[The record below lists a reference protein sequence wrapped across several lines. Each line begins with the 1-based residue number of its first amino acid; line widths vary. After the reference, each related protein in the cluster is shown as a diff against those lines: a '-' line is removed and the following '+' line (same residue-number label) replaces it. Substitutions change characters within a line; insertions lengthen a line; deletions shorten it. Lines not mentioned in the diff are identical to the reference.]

1 MDSKQSLPCHLPT
14 VANQSASEQ
23 LTITLGTIYPAE
35 AQVLHF
41 QPKDM
46 TDKTAVPE
54 KPAVMA
60 ERNGEVK
67 FQVVYNDGG
76 EESMGILESLKSIF
90 QFQYPEMSKD
100 YIERHVNDPKYRSIA
115 IVRKSQETIGGITF
129 RQLGTWNVAEVA
141 FCAVS
146 SKEQIK
152 GYGAALM
159 DHLKDYIKATSPVT
173 HLLTYADN
181 YHIGFIVK
189 QGFKRATLD
198 ESVVR
203 ECRKGYRNVT
213 LLQCS
218 IDRGIAGRQ
227 HKL

>member
-23 LTITLGTIYPAE
+23 LTITLGTLYPAE

-115 IVRKSQETIGGITF
+115 IVRKPQETIGGITF
-129 RQLGTWNVAEVA
+129 RQIGTWNVAEVA

-159 DHLKDYIKATSPVT
+159 DHLKDYVKATSLMT

-181 YHIGFIVK
+181 YHIGFSVK
-189 QGFKRATLD
+189 QGFKLATLD
-198 ESVVR
+198 ESVWR

-213 LLQCS
+213 PMQCS
-218 IDRGIAGRQ
+218 IDRGIAVRQ

>member
-1 MDSKQSLPCHLPT
+1 
-14 VANQSASEQ
+14 
-23 LTITLGTIYPAE
+23 
-35 AQVLHF
+35 
-41 QPKDM
+41 
-46 TDKTAVPE
+46 
-54 KPAVMA
+54 MA

-115 IVRKSQETIGGITF
+115 IVRKPQETIGGITF
-129 RQLGTWNVAEVA
+129 RQIGTWNVAEVA

-159 DHLKDYIKATSPVT
+159 DHLKDYVKATSLMT
-173 HLLTYADN
+173 HLLT
-181 YHIGFIVK
+181 VK
-189 QGFKRATLD
+189 QGFKLATLD
-198 ESVVR
+198 ESVWR

-213 LLQCS
+213 PMQCS
-218 IDRGIAGRQ
+218 IDRGIAVRQ